1 MIQVKPSIH
10 NQVGFLWTPVHID
23 LAPQCLEDNL
33 CYLEVIFF
41 FSSKSGVSPFLSD
54 AMASEYSI
62 YIYMKYDESCLRGE
76 LFFVKFV
83 SFVL

>member
-41 FSSKSGVSPFLSD
+41 FLLKVGFHLFSLMLWRPNTV
-54 AMASEYSI
+54 